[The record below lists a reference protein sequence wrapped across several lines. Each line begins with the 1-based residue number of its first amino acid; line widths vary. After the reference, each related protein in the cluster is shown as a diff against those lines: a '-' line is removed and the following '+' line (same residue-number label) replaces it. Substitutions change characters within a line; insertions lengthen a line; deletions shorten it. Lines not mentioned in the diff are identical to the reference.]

1 MRINVG
7 IRRRLAPLME
17 NSRRRIELMNSLLFS
32 FPGTP
37 VIYYGDEIGMGDN
50 IYLGDRNGVRTP
62 MQWTSDRNAGFSRAD
77 PARLYAAPIMDPVY
91 GYQAV
96 NVEAQERS
104 AYSMLHWMKRL
115 IGLRKQFK
123 VFGRGTLEFLPTQNR
138 KVLAYLR
145 RYDSELVLCVSNLA
159 RTLQPVEL
167 DLSAF
172 TGMTPVEM
180 LGLTEFPRIGDQP
193 YFLTLA
199 PYHSCWF
206 RLQQSPTPPIA
217 ARLAPEATPSPDAL
231 PAFFMGVSWETL
243 LEGNVRTLIEREA
256 LAPFLLR
263 QRWFAG
269 KARQLQSARFVD
281 WGLLRRGDYPMF
293 LTIVEVEY
301 KDGRE
306 RYVIPLTIL
315 SNDSAT
321 RLMTDT
327 PSASLARVT
336 GARKGVI
343 ADGSVDDEFAVAIL
357 HALEQEQVVRT
368 KRGHIQPHRT
378 PVFEALRGEGALAP
392 HRLALEQSNTSITF
406 GGRLIAKVFRRVE
419 AGPNPDVEIGEHLTT
434 STDFRRAPRV
444 AGAFEYRPTGE
455 PSAHLAV
462 FHELVPS
469 QADGWNHALAELER
483 FFEAVE
489 GHGEPPDDV
498 AGTAHVLELSATST
512 PTIVCEVAGVFIDTA
527 RTLGRRTAELH
538 LALASHSADPAF
550 VPEPFVRA
558 DVDRLLREAKR
569 AAQRTRRARRPAN
582 GSATRAVVG
591 RTEPLG
597 PRHER
602 PHQPAGDRAARAH
615 RRAHAHSRRLPSRS
629 GPVGRGR
636 LLHPR
641 FRRRTGAAA
650 RGASIERIAAQGRG
664 RHAALV
670 QLRGVCGAVRAHRNP
685 QIGIRAAGTLGAR
698 LARLDECG
706 LSCAGTWEPCRMPR
720 CCPPPPH
727 SNGRFSIST
736 CWTKRSTS

>member
-1 MRINVG
+1 
-7 IRRRLAPLME
+7 
-17 NSRRRIELMNSLLFS
+17 
-32 FPGTP
+32 
-37 VIYYGDEIGMGDN
+37 
-50 IYLGDRNGVRTP
+50 
-62 MQWTSDRNAGFSRAD
+62 
-77 PARLYAAPIMDPVY
+77 
-91 GYQAV
+91 
-96 NVEAQERS
+96 
-104 AYSMLHWMKRL
+104 
-115 IGLRKQFK
+115 
-123 VFGRGTLEFLPTQNR
+123 
-138 KVLAYLR
+138 
-145 RYDSELVLCVSNLA
+145 
-159 RTLQPVEL
+159 
-167 DLSAF
+167 
-172 TGMTPVEM
+172 
-180 LGLTEFPRIGDQP
+180 
-193 YFLTLA
+193 
-199 PYHSCWF
+199 
-206 RLQQSPTPPIA
+206 
-217 ARLAPEATPSPDAL
+217 
-231 PAFFMGVSWETL
+231 
-243 LEGNVRTLIEREA
+243 
-256 LAPFLLR
+256 
-263 QRWFAG
+263 
-269 KARQLQSARFVD
+269 
-281 WGLLRRGDYPMF
+281 MF
-293 LTIVEVEY
+293 LTIVEAEY

-498 AGTAHVLELSATST
+498 AGTTHVLELSATST

-538 LALASHSADPAF
+538 IALASHSADPAF

-569 AAQRTRRARRPAN
+569 AAQRTRELVAQRTDLPPELSWAALSLLDRATSDLTNRQETELLEPTGARTRIHGDYHLGQVLWAEGDFYILDFEGEPARPLEERRSKESPLKDVA
-582 GSATRAVVG
+582 GMLRSFSYAAYAALFAHTATRKS
-591 RTEPLG
+591 EF
-597 PRHER
+597 ER
-602 PHQPAGDRAARAH
+602 LERWVRVWRVWTSAAY
-615 RRAHAHSRRLPSRS
+615 
-629 GPVGRGR
+629 
-636 LLHPR
+636 
-641 FRRRTGAAA
+641 
-650 RGASIERIAAQGRG
+650 
-664 RHAALV
+664 
-670 QLRGVCGAVRAHRNP
+670 LRGY
-685 QIGIRAAGTLGAR
+685 
-698 LARLDECG
+698 
-706 LSCAGTWEPCRMPR
+706 WEPCRMPR